1 MFTLFISVSS
11 LLTLAS
17 ETFAVNPPNKFAFAE
32 LYYTKELLLNVL
44 LIRSTICCSLNVFI
58 EYFTMGC
65 YFSNCEDA
73 SRFPP
78 DLLRN

>member
-44 LIRSTICCSLNVFI
+44 LIRSTICCSLTFLLNILRWDVI
-58 EYFTMGC
+58 LVIVKMQVG
-65 YFSNCEDA
+65 
-73 SRFPP
+73 FP
-78 DLLRN
+78 LIS